1 MLRTI
6 MIRIITVCLLLT
18 AALVFPASAETAGQA
33 VFDGKAY
40 PKDAEYI
47 DLGETVVRDFDAL
60 EAFLDQMPAL
70 KQVDM
75 WETQIRADEC
85 DRLAARYP
93 GMKWGWT
100 MVLKGK
106 DHSHLIRTDY
116 TSWST
121 LHNNNSSHHRSP
133 DFSILKYCWNLMAL
147 DIGHNSVTDLD
158 FLYDLPQ
165 LRVLIVACNEV
176 TDITPLRQLKNL
188 EYAELFK
195 NNITDLSPL
204 EHLEHLL
211 DLNICFNHVENWD
224 ALMGLKSLKRLWI
237 YSSQVYNREPP
248 EAVVAQLKEAL
259 PDTLVDAVHYSTA
272 GTWRYVAENVRH
284 PHYATIIAMFGK
296 DHLHP
301 MHDYVPFDDGLPYT
315 PEQGNTAETGV
326 ALTPEPTAEPTPDPA
341 PAVDPDEVFGNQ
353 RFDDREYL
361 LPMDF
366 STGSEPKESQF
377 TETAYSDSTIS
388 VTIEEGVFDKCK
400 YWAADIR
407 VQDPSQLRTMAA
419 SKNGSFDSTGT
430 MTVNTMAKRTNAV
443 LVLNGDYYGSS
454 ERKGRGFI
462 LRQGTLFKNKL
473 ELPWD
478 GTSSLLDILLVDED
492 GDFHVCHRASD
503 AAILAEM
510 NGKRILNSFS
520 FGPALVVNGKAVTDF
535 EDADRWID
543 MASKL
548 RRQRICLCQVDRLH
562 YKVICCSG
570 PYRGN
575 TGMTLA
581 EFAELAASLGVQTA
595 YNLDGG
601 DSTCIFFNGKKMN
614 EIGSKTQRKLMDVI
628 YFASAE

>member
-1 MLRTI
+1 MYRKGT
-6 MIRIITVCLLLT
+6 IRIILVCLLLT
-18 AALVFPASAETAGQA
+18 AALIFPASAETAAEA
-33 VFDGKAY
+33 VFEGKAY
-40 PKDAEYI
+40 PKNAEYI
-47 DLGETVVRDFDAL
+47 DLGDTVVRDFDAL

-75 WETQIRADEC
+75 WETQIQAEDC

-93 GMKWGWT
+93 DMKWGWT

-106 DHSHLIRTDY
+106 DHTHLIRTDY

-121 LHNNNSSHHRSP
+121 LHNNTSSHHGSG

-158 FLYDLPQ
+158 FLYDLPN

-176 TDITPLRQLKNL
+176 TDITPLSRLENL

-248 EAVVAQLKEAL
+248 ETVVGQLKEAL

-272 GTWRYVAENVRH
+272 GKWRFVAENVRH
-284 PHYATIIAMFGK
+284 PHYEAIISMFGK

-301 MHDYVPFDDGLPYT
+301 MYEYVPFDDGLPYT
-315 PEQGNTAETGV
+315 PETGNAAETGAV
-326 ALTPEPTAEPTPDPA
+326 LTPEPTPEPTPT
-341 PAVDPDEVFGNQ
+341 VDPDAVFRAQ
-353 RFDDREYL
+353 SFDDKGYL
-361 LPMDF
+361 LPLDF
-366 STGSEPKESQF
+366 STGSLPKEAQF

-388 VTIEEGVFDKCK
+388 VTVEEGVADKCK
-400 YWAADIR
+400 YWAADVRI
-407 VQDPSQLRTMAA
+407 QDPSQLRTMAA
-419 SKNGSFDSTGT
+419 SKNGAFDSTGSL
-430 MTVNTMAKRTNAV
+430 TVGTLAKRLNAV
-443 LVLNGDYYGSS
+443 LALNGDYYGSS
-454 ERKGRGFI
+454 ERRGRGFI
-462 LRQGTLFKNKL
+462 LRQGTLYRNNL
-473 ELPWD
+473 DLPWD
-478 GTSSLLDILLVDED
+478 GTSSLIDILLVDED
-492 GDFHVCHRASD
+492 GDFHVCRRASD
-503 AAILAEM
+503 EAILAEM
-510 NGKRILNSFS
+510 NGKRILNSFT
-520 FGPALVVNGKAVTDF
+520 FGPALVVNGEAVKDF
-535 EDADRWID
+535 ENADRWID
-543 MASKL
+543 MASKE
-548 RRQRICLCQVDRLH
+548 RRQRMCLCQVDTLH
-562 YKVICCSG
+562 YKVICCAG

-581 EFAELAASLGVQTA
+581 EFAELAASLGVRTA

-601 DSTCIFFNGKKMN
+601 DSTCMLFHGQKMN
-614 EIGSKTQRKLMDVI
+614 EFGSNSQRKLMDVI